1 MPVLNKLTR
10 RLRQLN
16 KVNIQKWG
24 NLMKIIAVIV
34 AAGRG
39 TRAGG
44 TTPKQWQHLSS
55 KRIIDHSIDLFKNNS
70 RIDKVIVVLHSD
82 DLDLLNRK
90 DVLFTE
96 GGATRSESVKYG
108 LRALRQIERPDYVL
122 IHDAAR
128 PVTPPDLINTVIE
141 NLKTTDA
148 VAPALPVSDTL
159 WEVIDEKV
167 VKTKSRNNIWRAQ
180 TPQGF
185 SFNKI
190 LEAHNASSPD
200 ATDDVEVAIAAGIQ
214 VKVVS
219 GSEENIKITTA
230 EDFERV
236 MTVLGR

>member
-1 MPVLNKLTR
+1 
-10 RLRQLN
+10 
-16 KVNIQKWG
+16 
-24 NLMKIIAVIV
+24 MKITAVIV

-44 TTPKQWQHLSS
+44 TAPKQWQLLNS
-55 KRIIDHSIDLFKNNS
+55 KRIIDHSIDLFKNNT
-70 RIDKVIVVLHSD
+70 RISKVMVVLHSD
-82 DLDLLNRK
+82 DLDLLNRN

-96 GGATRSESVKYG
+96 GGATRSDSVKYG
-108 LRALRQIERPDYVL
+108 LRALQQIERPDYVL

-128 PVTPPDLINTVIE
+128 PVTPPDLINTIIE
-141 NLKTTDA
+141 NLKTKDA

-159 WEVIDEKV
+159 WEVIDERV

-190 LEAHNASSPD
+190 LEAHNTSSPD

-214 VKVVS
+214 VKVIS
-219 GSEENIKITTA
+219 GSEENIKITTP

>member
-1 MPVLNKLTR
+1 MPVLNKVTR
-10 RLRQLN
+10 RLRQIY
-16 KVNIQKWG
+16 KVKIIRWG
-24 NLMKIIAVIV
+24 IPMKIIAVIV

-44 TTPKQWQHLSS
+44 TTPKQWQYLNR

-70 RIDKVIVVLHSD
+70 KIDKVMVVLHSD
-82 DLDLLNRK
+82 DLNLLNRN

-96 GGATRSESVKYG
+96 GGSTRSESVKYG
-108 LRALRQIERPDYVL
+108 LRALQRIERPDYVL

-128 PVTPPDLINTVIE
+128 PSTPPDLINSVIE
-141 NLKTTDA
+141 NLITTDA

-185 SFNKI
+185 NFSMI
-190 LEAHNASSPD
+190 LEAHNSSSTTT
-200 ATDDVEVAIAAGIQ
+200 TDDVEVAIAAGVQ
-214 VKVVS
+214 VKVIS
-219 GSEENIKITTA
+219 GREENIKITTA

-236 MTVLGR
+236 LTVLGR

>member
-1 MPVLNKLTR
+1 
-10 RLRQLN
+10 
-16 KVNIQKWG
+16 
-24 NLMKIIAVIV
+24 MKIAAVIV

-44 TTPKQWQHLSS
+44 TAPKQWQHLRS

-70 RIDKVIVVLHSD
+70 RISKIMVVLHSD
-82 DLDLLNRK
+82 DVDLLNRN

-96 GGATRSESVKYG
+96 GGATRSDSVKCG
-108 LRALRQIERPDYVL
+108 LKALQQIERPDYVL

-128 PVTPPDLINTVIE
+128 PVTPPDLINTVLE
-141 NLKTTDA
+141 NLKTKDA

-159 WEVIDEKV
+159 WEVIDERV

-190 LEAHNASSPD
+190 LEAHNSSSPD

-214 VKVVS
+214 VKVIS
-219 GSEENIKITTA
+219 GSEENIKITTP